1 MLRPTEE
8 PPLERTRVVSFKCD
22 AHWLAALDE
31 QARRCGISRSALIRA
46 AVDEIEVHE
55 APDRGY
61 QDLAI
66 QLTKIG
72 TLYNQAVRLAHQTRH
87 QVGTIPADALLDA
100 LGTHQATLARILRAL
115 VAQHP
120 LRSAPPS

>member
-1 MLRPTEE
+1 M
-8 PPLERTRVVSFKCD
+8 
-22 AHWLAALDE
+22 
-31 QARRCGISRSALIRA
+31 QARPRPAWPGDGPDSWALVRSDTALVELRCARFQRALIRA
-46 AVDEIEVHE
+46 AVDNIEVHE
-55 APDRGY
+55 SSDRGY
-61 QDLAI
+61 QDLAF

-87 QVGTIPADALLDA
+87 RAGTIPADALLDA
-100 LGTHQATLARILRAL
+100 LGTHKATLARILRAL